1 MNLYT
6 KESGTGQP
14 MVLLHG
20 NGEDSSYFVNQMSF
34 FESKY
39 HVIAV
44 DTRGHGRSPRG
55 QGAFTLERFAEDL
68 KEFLDRRGLRRII
81 LLGFSDG
88 GNIAL
93 IFALKYP
100 GYVDRL
106 ILNGAN
112 LNPFGMRLSVLA
124 DVAQEYL
131 GVEGKLWLQ
140 KSGIGQVREKMQM
153 AAGKMRTE
161 KQFSKENEK
170 KNGQEGRN
178 KQQRRSC
185 QKEKIHGKRENDW
198 DANIHKKELLSLMLY
213 EPWIRPELL
222 RRLKMPVLV
231 IAGSDDMIRE
241 RHTRRIARSLP
252 NARLRI
258 LEGTH
263 FIAAEKPDAF
273 NQCVEAFLEGT
284 QGGELAQMSRIWGS
298 RRAGRLEKEKIRRA
312 AVLVPLIQK
321 GGEYHVVFEVRA
333 GSLKTQPGEICFP
346 GGAVERGETPKQAA
360 VRETME
366 ELLINRCQIRVIAP
380 LDVLEAPGA
389 MEISP
394 FLATAGHIP
403 RRRSI
408 TPFPFRSAGSRN
420 MNQSA
425 TRRSL

>member
-1 MNLYT
+1 VNLYT

-170 KNGQEGRN
+170 KNGRTE
-178 KQQRRSC
+178 
-185 QKEKIHGKRENDW
+185 
-198 DANIHKKELLSLMLY
+198 
-213 EPWIRPELL
+213 
-222 RRLKMPVLV
+222 
-231 IAGSDDMIRE
+231 
-241 RHTRRIARSLP
+241 
-252 NARLRI
+252 
-258 LEGTH
+258 
-263 FIAAEKPDAF
+263 
-273 NQCVEAFLEGT
+273 
-284 QGGELAQMSRIWGS
+284 
-298 RRAGRLEKEKIRRA
+298 
-312 AVLVPLIQK
+312 
-321 GGEYHVVFEVRA
+321 
-333 GSLKTQPGEICFP
+333 
-346 GGAVERGETPKQAA
+346 
-360 VRETME
+360 
-366 ELLINRCQIRVIAP
+366 
-380 LDVLEAPGA
+380 
-389 MEISP
+389 
-394 FLATAGHIP
+394 
-403 RRRSI
+403 
-408 TPFPFRSAGSRN
+408 
-420 MNQSA
+420 
-425 TRRSL
+425 